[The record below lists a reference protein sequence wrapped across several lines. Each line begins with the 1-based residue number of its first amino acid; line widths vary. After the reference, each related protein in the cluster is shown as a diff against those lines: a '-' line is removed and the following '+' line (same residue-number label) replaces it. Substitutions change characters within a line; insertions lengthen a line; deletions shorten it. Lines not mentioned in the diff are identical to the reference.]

1 MIYKTIQNMV
11 TEMDTQSVIY
21 KNSDYIYIYIIMRHV
36 PIQERTLQRST
47 IIFFSL
53 LFHYR
58 TKKYKLCTE
67 ITIPCIEPRIPADK
81 PFPLSRLE

>member
-21 KNSDYIYIYIIMRHV
+21 KNSDYIYIYIYIYILYIYIYIYIYIIMRHV

-47 IIFFSL
+47 IIFFFFTVSL
-53 LFHYR
+53 QN
-58 TKKYKLCTE
+58 KKVQVVY
-67 ITIPCIEPRIPADK
+67 
-81 PFPLSRLE
+81 